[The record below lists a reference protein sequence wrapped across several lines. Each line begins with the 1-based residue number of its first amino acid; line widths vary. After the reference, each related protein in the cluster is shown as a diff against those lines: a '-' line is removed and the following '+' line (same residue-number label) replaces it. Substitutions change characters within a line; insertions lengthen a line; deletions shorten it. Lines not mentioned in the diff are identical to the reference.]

1 MLHLLPMIILDLPR
15 YHGTSH
21 FFFFEVSAQTFS
33 GGYRLSAL
41 MRCGLDRFR
50 CGAVHMLNG
59 L

>member
-1 MLHLLPMIILDLPR
+1 MGEFHICIW
-15 YHGTSH
+15 YQGWCTSH
-21 FFFFEVSAQTFS
+21 FFEVSAQTFS